1 MDEAS
6 SSVSQPL
13 SRSVNGDISRN
24 KRNSAVYL
32 LHSNVRIFSNAI
44 TALSKL
50 GDELFLRS
58 QQRGI
63 CLKAFNKTRSAYG
76 VFLFTDDFFSDIDA
90 KCMSSDMAKDCRLS
104 MKTAL
109 SIFKSAYFVEK
120 NLVSCTLTVDVF
132 GRELHIDFQHS
143 CDVSRLFDVNVME
156 KHKPFTSDISK
167 SDLCNVVTVNAF
179 EIAAFINDMHSG
191 YEELLMSVQ
200 NDKIIFKNFVQF
212 SVERNDGSACRTEV
226 TLQRSCFIK
235 FSVQKPTE
243 ICFCMKE
250 FKAIIMF
257 ARQHA
262 CDVNL
267 FFDKPG
273 RPLIVAVE
281 SDAGYSAE
289 FIIATMDGD
298 DMSDE
303 GSLGPTQEPSH
314 PVETSGRPS
323 QETERSLQIQNDQD
337 REASQQTSQMSSSS
351 ASTQINESLPK
362 RVTNEPEDESMVNAV
377 HNESQALVDYMIMD
391 DLVLGG
397 EMAPEVAAEPVAE
410 VVTSERPA
418 NMRNA
423 VNVKFQHRFLGLD
436 TRTQHQSQAAA
447 AGNPIVEPTQLPPS

>member
-1 MDEAS
+1 MNVSSLKRTTTVSLPSDERMDEAG

-76 VFLFTDDFFSDIDA
+76 VFLFTDDFFSDIDT

-104 MKTAL
+104 MKTAF

-235 FSVQKPTE
+235 FSVQKTTE

-303 GSLGPTQEPSH
+303 GSLEPTQE
-314 PVETSGRPS
+314 
-323 QETERSLQIQNDQD
+323 
-337 REASQQTSQMSSSS
+337 
-351 ASTQINESLPK
+351 
-362 RVTNEPEDESMVNAV
+362 
-377 HNESQALVDYMIMD
+377 
-391 DLVLGG
+391 
-397 EMAPEVAAEPVAE
+397 
-410 VVTSERPA
+410 
-418 NMRNA
+418 
-423 VNVKFQHRFLGLD
+423 
-436 TRTQHQSQAAA
+436 
-447 AGNPIVEPTQLPPS
+447 